1 MSTLPLSF
9 LFAQEGRALYS
20 SIKTTTNKAKG
31 IDYSSFF
38 IMSDLQENVS
48 SLRMLKPGMKV
59 PFEHFKKPYD
69 QSYIIPVTEGDG
81 NLLEK
86 IDFGIS

>member
-1 MSTLPLSF
+1 
-9 LFAQEGRALYS
+9 
-20 SIKTTTNKAKG
+20 
-31 IDYSSFF
+31 
-38 IMSDLQENVS
+38 MSDLQENVS

-81 NLLEK
+81 ESPRKNRFWDLVEGKKNTITMKK
-86 IDFGIS
+86 IRFEAIPEEA